1 MQLTVHLGWNKP
13 TVLYSWNI
21 IEIQVWCWDHGEGL
35 MQFSLSGETSTD
47 QTAEASPRLCSCY
60 FCFAPLQVLI
70 SVVITLPKH
79 EVWGGARRR
88 KREGR
93 AGLFHSPCVGGV
105 LTEHGLPARIPW
117 PLPDPGGWSR
127 GALARG
133 GEEPD
138 RNIDCPFNVIWHQR
152 RWKQRTQRENCNL
165 NAPLG
170 DSAGW
175 IGGLA
180 LPEMSLWDP
189 F

>member
-1 MQLTVHLGWNKP
+1 MRCWNH
-13 TVLYSWNI
+13 
-21 IEIQVWCWDHGEGL
+21 EEGL
-35 MQFSLSGETSTD
+35 TQFSPSGETSTG
-47 QTAEASPRLCSCY
+47 QAAEASPRLCSCY
-60 FCFAPLQVLI
+60 FYFAPLQVLI
-70 SVVITLPKH
+70 FVVITLPEH
-79 EVWGGARRR
+79 EVWGGGRGR

-93 AGLFHSPCVGGV
+93 ALFHPPCRWRIDGARAASQDSLASPRSGGM
-105 LTEHGLPARIPW
+105 ERG
-117 PLPDPGGWSR
+117 

-152 RWKQRTQRENCNL
+152 KWKQRTRRENCNL

-170 DSAGW
+170 DSVEW
-175 IGGLA
+175 IGGFA